1 MDSHLEAV
9 ADRALIQTKSQKR
22 RELRDVLDDYVPAGQ
37 RTAARRACPTA
48 SAERRAQA
56 SMPWRV
62 SSRSA
67 LSFHTSICTILPPR
81 TTKRS
86 T

>member
-1 MDSHLEAV
+1 LSDPLIPAPFGDRLQRESKAKNSVKNWV
-9 ADRALIQTKSQKR
+9 AAFAGTSGS
-22 RELRDVLDDYVPAGQ
+22 EDY
-37 RTAARRACPTA
+37 A
-48 SAERRAQA
+48 SIPRL
-56 SMPWRV
+56 V
-62 SSRSA
+62 KIRSA